1 MQKGFNSESS
11 MLDHLW
17 SKVHIEPLKK
27 DELHMVSVVESIT
40 NLPLFQY
47 GGVSFEGIIIQLYPV
62 L

>member
-1 MQKGFNSESS
+1 